1 MAKLPLLERRPRRE
15 CPQFQHLCQNWAM
28 NRKKLPVG
36 VQTLH
41 EIREEGYY
49 YVDKTGLAVQLA
61 EQGKYYFLSAPALWQ
76 KFVF

>member
-1 MAKLPLLERRPRRE
+1 
-15 CPQFQHLCQNWAM
+15 M

-36 VQTLH
+36 IQTLR

-76 KFVF
+76 EFVS